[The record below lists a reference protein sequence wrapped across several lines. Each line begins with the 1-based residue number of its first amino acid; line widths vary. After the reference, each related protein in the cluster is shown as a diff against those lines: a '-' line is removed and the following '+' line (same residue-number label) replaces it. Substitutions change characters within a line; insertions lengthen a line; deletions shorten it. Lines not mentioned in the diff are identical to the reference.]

1 MRDAI
6 PLNMALGLLLA
17 TPKAGAGR
25 YTPPLKVTTY
35 DERWLKAGV
44 AGDMRA
50 RAMRGLYDG
59 TEATAALLDY
69 CRGWHPSTGTMLLFT
84 RDVGHHTGGWWKNPD
99 YERCWHLSLS
109 FFDPEMRE
117 RAPQDKKLAADW
129 LTAFY
134 GDDRRKLWCE
144 PPYSH
149 EGKAADVWHYRLF
162 CDEYWR
168 PIVPRGEVYTREFT
182 EAGWL
187 SYSDLK
193 WEEEKTETS

>member
-1 MRDAI
+1 MTQSGFESGILA
-6 PLNMALGLLLA
+6 ALLA
-17 TPKAGAGR
+17 GSNPRPRPRG
-25 YTPPLKVTTY
+25 LKVTSY

-59 TEATAALLDY
+59 TEATAGLLDY
-69 CRGWHPSTGTMLLFT
+69 CRGWHPSTGTLLLFT

-109 FFDPEMRE
+109 LSFFDPETRE
-117 RAPQDKKLAADW
+117 RAPQDKKLAAEW

-144 PPYSH
+144 PPYS
-149 EGKAADVWHYRLF
+149 EQGKAADVWHYRLF
-162 CDEYWR
+162 CDQYWR
-168 PIVPRGEVYTREFT
+168 PIVPRGEVYSRELT
-182 EAGWL
+182 EAGWK
-187 SYSDLK
+187 SYSDLR
-193 WEEEKTETS
+193 WEEEVEEAR